1 MRVCGLRGR
10 GRGGWGCGVAQY
22 TTLWSVC
29 VCVCVCVCV
38 EGAYE
43 VKYMAHNLSS
53 CNRTLYIASYLLDI
67 DGRSWQDNFFE

>member
-29 VCVCVCVCV
+29 GCVEGVCVGV

-43 VKYMAHNLSS
+43 FKYMAHN
-53 CNRTLYIASYLLDI
+53 Y
-67 DGRSWQDNFFE
+67 

>member
-10 GRGGWGCGVAQY
+10 WRGGWGCGVAQY

-29 VCVCVCVCV
+29 VCVCV

-43 VKYMAHNLSS
+43 VKYMAHN
-53 CNRTLYIASYLLDI
+53 Y
-67 DGRSWQDNFFE
+67 